1 MLKVVDFYA
10 ELRPRG
16 AHCHCGIRRGDG
28 AQVRAQVEVL
38 RNEMAELKT
47 HNVAQANKIETLSA
61 AQKESNAKLGAIKA
75 AIPAQELASIV
86 SATAIEQCTGESAM
100 AVLQGQHGQC
110 APGARKSA
118 SEASRSP
125 VSSVGDSER
134 AGGYGGYGSKSSAGH
149 GGSKVAPTPP
159 PAGVATGGR
168 LNEFQRT
175 NANLGTKTELRSG
188 APLLASSQG
197 LGPGLPAGL
206 QDVLDWAAW
215 CWLKTTINLSGVLL
229 VCIMQ

>member
-1 MLKVVDFYA
+1 MLSCALVVLTATVAFA
-10 ELRPRG
+10 EETE
-16 AHCHCGIRRGDG
+16 

-47 HNVAQANKIETLSA
+47 HNVAQANKIEILSA

-134 AGGYGGYGSKSSAGH
+134 AGGYGGYGSKSSAGYAY
-149 GGSKVAPTPP
+149 GGSEKVATKANAKDLPFGDTAYQSPEATANRSRAVTP
-159 PAGVATGGR
+159 
-168 LNEFQRT
+168 EE
-175 NANLGTKTELRSG
+175 KKLRKNY
-188 APLLASSQG
+188 
-197 LGPGLPAGL
+197 
-206 QDVLDWAAW
+206 
-215 CWLKTTINLSGVLL
+215 WLKGCKTVLKKGIP
-229 VCIMQ
+229 VFGGPV